1 MCDDKRAT
9 PGDPKA
15 RGSAGTEAPIAMHPR
30 SLLVAILALL
40 AGLAIGRALVPA
52 APRGAPDVSV
62 FRDSLEEEDWLE
74 RTWAQSVFL
83 QGLSPEN
90 LPEALAA
97 LEPQLPWVA
106 TDELRLFMLAWS
118 RFDAAGALDYAL
130 SQPAPYRRNLSGA
143 AIYAWAFR
151 EPVAA
156 RAALQRVED
165 DDLHDFMQGRL
176 VAGWVRAGDS
186 RGVGEYLTS
195 LPEGPRRLR
204 YLSMLAWELSTRGP
218 EAVEAW
224 AEAAPAAFP
233 RYKAAVFLKATSRM
247 ASIDPAGTARWVS
260 AYLDRPY
267 ADGVLRAVA
276 RSWALQ
282 DPRAAM
288 HWLVALPAGLKR
300 EASVSNAFRVWLD
313 RDPEA
318 AERWLLGEVPSAALD
333 AGVSVMVGRH
343 RGASREQA
351 LTWALRLDERALRE
365 QVVTNIAGEWLRGD
379 PEPASAWFEA
389 ANLPSPL
396 VTAIRARSQAS
407 DGHVEP

>member
-1 MCDDKRAT
+1 MD
-9 PGDPKA
+9 
-15 RGSAGTEAPIAMHPR
+15 PR

-40 AGLAIGRALVPA
+40 AGLAIGRSLVPA
-52 APRGAPDVSV
+52 SPRGSPDVSA
-62 FRDSLEEEDWLE
+62 FRASLEEEDWLD
-74 RTWAQSVFL
+74 RTWVQSVYL
-83 QGLSPEN
+83 QELGPEN
-90 LPEALAA
+90 LDEALAA
-97 LEPQLPWVA
+97 LEPQLPWLA

-151 EPVAA
+151 EPEAA
-156 RAALQRVED
+156 RAAMQRVED

-186 RGVGEYLTS
+186 QGVGEYLTS
-195 LPEGPRRLR
+195 LPQGPRRLR

-267 ADGVLRAVA
+267 ADGVLRALA

-282 DPRAAM
+282 DPQAAMLWLAALPPGTTRSSNPPWAARSRRSVRTAQRRTEKCWRRAAS
-288 HWLVALPAGLKR
+288 PA
-300 EASVSNAFRVWLD
+300 
-313 RDPEA
+313 PP
-318 AERWLLGEVPSAALD
+318 LGGQTS
-333 AGVSVMVGRH
+333 
-343 RGASREQA
+343 
-351 LTWALRLDERALRE
+351 
-365 QVVTNIAGEWLRGD
+365 
-379 PEPASAWFEA
+379 
-389 ANLPSPL
+389 
-396 VTAIRARSQAS
+396 
-407 DGHVEP
+407 

>member
-1 MCDDKRAT
+1 MD
-9 PGDPKA
+9 
-15 RGSAGTEAPIAMHPR
+15 PR

-40 AGLAIGRALVPA
+40 AGLAIGRSLVPA
-52 APRGAPDVSV
+52 SPRGSPDVSA
-62 FRDSLEEEDWLE
+62 FRASLEEEDWLD
-74 RTWAQSVFL
+74 RTWVQSVYL
-83 QGLSPEN
+83 QELGPEN
-90 LPEALAA
+90 LDEALAA
-97 LEPQLPWVA
+97 LEPQLPWLA

-151 EPVAA
+151 EPEAA

-186 RGVGEYLTS
+186 QGVGEYLTS
-195 LPEGPRRLR
+195 LPQGPRRLR

-267 ADGVLRAVA
+267 ADGVLRALA
-276 RSWALQ
+276 RTWALQ

-288 HWLVALPAGLKR
+288 IWLATLPAGLKR

-318 AERWLLGEVPSAALD
+318 AERWLLEEVPSASLD

-343 RGASREQA
+343 REVSREQA
-351 LTWALRLDERALRE
+351 LTWALRIDEPSLRE
-365 QVVTNIAGEWLRGD
+365 EVLTNLAGDWLRED
-379 PEPASAWFEA
+379 PEPASAWLEA
-389 ANLPSPL
+389 ADLSAPL
-396 VTAIRARSQAS
+396 VESIRMRSQS
-407 DGHVEP
+407 GDGNVEP

>member
-1 MCDDKRAT
+1 MD
-9 PGDPKA
+9 
-15 RGSAGTEAPIAMHPR
+15 PR

-40 AGLAIGRALVPA
+40 AGLAIGRSLVPA
-52 APRGAPDVSV
+52 SPRGSPDVSA
-62 FRDSLEEEDWLE
+62 FRASLEEEDWLD
-74 RTWAQSVFL
+74 RTWVQSVYL
-83 QGLSPEN
+83 QELGPEN
-90 LPEALAA
+90 LDEALAA
-97 LEPQLPWVA
+97 LEPQLPWLA

-156 RAALQRVED
+156 RTALQRVAD

-186 RGVGEYLTS
+186 EGVGEYLTS
-195 LPEGPRRLR
+195 LPQGPRRLR

-267 ADGVLRAVA
+267 ADGVLRALA
-276 RSWALQ
+276 RTWALQ

-288 HWLVALPAGLKR
+288 IWLATLPAGLKR

-318 AERWLLGEVPSAALD
+318 AERWLLEEVRSASLD

-343 RGASREQA
+343 REASRERA
-351 LTWALRLDERALRE
+351 LTWASRIDEPSLRE
-365 QVVTNIAGEWLRGD
+365 EVLTNLAGDWLRED
-379 PEPASAWFEA
+379 PEPASAWLEA
-389 ANLPSPL
+389 ADLSAPL
-396 VTAIRARSQAS
+396 VESIRMRSQS
-407 DGHVEP
+407 GDGNVEP

>member
-1 MCDDKRAT
+1 MA
-9 PGDPKA
+9 G
-15 RGSAGTEAPIAMHPR
+15 GSAGTEAPIAMHPR
-30 SLLVAILALL
+30 HLLTAILALL
-40 AGLAIGRALVPA
+40 AGLALGRAFPPA
-52 APRGAPDVSV
+52 APRGAADTSV
-62 FRDSLEEEDWLE
+62 FRASLEEDDWLD

-83 QGLSPEN
+83 QGLTPEN

-97 LEPQLPWVA
+97 LEPQLPWLA

-165 DDLHDFMQGRL
+165 DELHDFMQGRL

-186 RGVGEYLTS
+186 EGVGEYLTS
-195 LPEGPRRLR
+195 LPQGPRRLR
-204 YLSMLAWELSTRGP
+204 FLSMLAWELSTRGP

-233 RYKAAVFLKATSRM
+233 RYKAAVFLKATSRL

-260 AYLDRPY
+260 EYLDRPY

-276 RSWALQ
+276 RSWAMR

-288 HWLVALPAGLKR
+288 HWLAALPAGLKR

-313 RDPEA
+313 RDADA
-318 AERWLLGEVPSAALD
+318 AERWLRAEVPSASLD

-343 RGASREQA
+343 RDSSREQA
-351 LTWALRLDERALRE
+351 LVWALRLDERALRE
-365 QVVTNIAGEWLRGD
+365 QVLTNIAGAWLRED
-379 PEPASAWFEA
+379 PELASAWLEA
-389 ANLPSPL
+389 AGLPAPV
-396 VTAIRARSQAS
+396 VTAIRTRSEANA
-407 DGHVEP
+407 GLATP

>member
-1 MCDDKRAT
+1 MD
-9 PGDPKA
+9 
-15 RGSAGTEAPIAMHPR
+15 PR

-40 AGLAIGRALVPA
+40 AGLAIGRSLVPA
-52 APRGAPDVSV
+52 SPRGSPDVSA
-62 FRDSLEEEDWLE
+62 FRASLEEEDWLD
-74 RTWAQSVFL
+74 RTWVQSVYL
-83 QGLSPEN
+83 QELGPEN
-90 LPEALAA
+90 LDEALAA
-97 LEPQLPWVA
+97 LEPQLPWLA
-106 TDELRLFMLAWS
+106 TDELRLFMLSWS

-151 EPVAA
+151 EPEAA

-186 RGVGEYLTS
+186 QGVGEYLTS
-195 LPEGPRRLR
+195 LPQGPRRLR

-267 ADGVLRAVA
+267 ADGVLRALA
-276 RSWALQ
+276 RTWALQ

-288 HWLVALPAGLKR
+288 IWLATLPAGLKR

-318 AERWLLGEVPSAALD
+318 AERWLLEEVPSASLD

-343 RGASREQA
+343 REVSREQA
-351 LTWALRLDERALRE
+351 LTWALRIDEPSLRE
-365 QVVTNIAGEWLRGD
+365 EVLTNLAGDWLRED
-379 PEPASAWFEA
+379 PEPASAWLEA
-389 ANLPSPL
+389 ADLSAPL
-396 VTAIRARSQAS
+396 VESIRMRSQS
-407 DGHVEP
+407 GDGNVEP